1 MPDDPQPS
9 STAPTL
15 ASQAVLP
22 ETIRRIGRLEI
33 RARQVVEGFLSGM
46 HRSPYFG
53 RSLEFRE
60 HRQYAPGDDLRH
72 LDWKVWARQ
81 DRYYIKQYE
90 EDTNMRAS
98 LLVDCSASMA
108 YGDGPLSKYD
118 YAATAACVLAYM
130 LLRNNDAIG
139 CQVFDDRVRSAAPIR
154 SNRTHIS
161 AIADALRGEPT
172 SKKTDLGAIL
182 HYAATSLP
190 RRGLVVLISDLMGDL
205 AALKQGLGKIR
216 MRGHEVMVLHIMDDD
231 ELDFPFEGATQF
243 VALEGDSEIS
253 CNPRALKQDYLA
265 AMKRF
270 LAESRRA
277 CLSQQ
282 ADYALIRTSQPL
294 DAALTALISRRTATT
309 RRR

>member
-1 MPDDPQPS
+1 
-9 STAPTL
+9 
-15 ASQAVLP
+15 
-22 ETIRRIGRLEI
+22 
-33 RARQVVEGFLSGM
+33 M

-81 DRYYIKQYE
+81 DRYYVKQYE

-98 LLVDCSASMA
+98 LLVDRSASMA
-108 YGDGPLSKYD
+108 YGEGPLTKYD

-139 CQVFDDRVRSAAPIR
+139 CQVFDDQLRAAAPIR
-154 SNRTHIS
+154 SSRTHIS
-161 AIADALRGEPT
+161 AIAEALQGQPVN
-172 SKKTDLGAIL
+172 KQTDFAYIL
-182 HYAATSLP
+182 NHAAASLP

-243 VALEGDSEIS
+243 VGLEGDAQLN
-253 CNPRALKQDYLA
+253 CNPRALKQDYLK
-265 AMKRF
+265 AMDRF
-270 LAESRRA
+270 LADARRA
-277 CLSQQ
+277 CLTQQ

-294 DAALTALISRRTATT
+294 DAALTALISRRMATT
-309 RRR
+309 GRR